1 MSVKTPPIKDLLEVT
16 EDQENGLTFMKN
28 VSIPLKDSPLPIR
41 ANVYLPLTSDKA
53 ARYPVLVTYGPYGK
67 DIPYA
72 KFYPKSFSEVAPNQ
86 RSKYSA
92 WETPDPV
99 FWTSQGYAIV
109 RADERGLGQSPGLLD
124 TMSRGTSEC
133 FFDVVE
139 WAADQPWSNGKVGL
153 LGISYYAGSQWRVA
167 ARRPKGLAA
176 IIPWEGMSD
185 YYRDR
190 CRHGGIH
197 SNKFIGFWW
206 NRQVLVNQYGRKDRS
221 KLDFP
226 PDGPG
231 ARGQEDTIE
240 GDLPEDV
247 LVANRQD
254 QTKDNEANR
263 FRDDDYYASKEYK
276 LEDIEVP
283 VLSVANWGGILLHL
297 RGNVQG
303 YLGAGSQL
311 KYLRFITGRH
321 DLPFYYP
328 EEVELQKSFLDAFLK
343 GEDRVGWSTPGKV
356 PPVTLTL
363 RKGNV
368 GFNDAE
374 KEKAY
379 PKREEA
385 AWPIPRTDYTNFYL
399 TPDLGL
405 TTNGSGQDSKTVSYK
420 ALGSL
425 ENPQVV
431 SFTSA
436 PFEQETEITGHVTAH
451 LNVSV
456 TPDNSENETDIDLFV
471 TLRHIDPSGQEV
483 FYTGTAGD
491 PVPLV
496 KGWLRVSNRKVH
508 DESPRHKSWL
518 PHREYLSTDVLPV
531 KAGEVYGVDIEVW
544 PTNVVVDK
552 GGKIVFEVSSGDT
565 QGSGIFQHCSE
576 VDRMSFSEHFSLANI
591 PYGIASDANHA
602 KGVVTR
608 VGDSVVFLSDLN
620 LTNSADLKS
629 ALSQPTLNTL
639 AAVEKTELGIL
650 RKNIQ
655 QTLSDESTLS
665 EHGVPIAEVQLHLP
679 IKVDGFTDFSCSK
692 EHLLNA
698 SEAVVGKASMPPAA
712 PYLPIG
718 YSGRPSSI
726 VLSGTNI
733 TRPYGQYRDGNSIG
747 FGPSRALDYELEV
760 ACIIGKPTQLGDR
773 VAVTD
778 ADEHIFGLVLLND
791 WSVITLEAL
800 EPFATQPPP
809 KDIPSQPYLLDNKEK
824 SSYNIALKAEVVT
837 GDGATT
843 VCKAQLSWMYWTF
856 RDLVAQ
862 QTINGCNL
870 NTGDILATGTVSGAG
885 DDEHGCLLEM
895 TKGGKV
901 GWKTSTGQD
910 RMYLQDGDGVRIS
923 GQAGDGVG
931 FGDCVGFI
939 GAARPFGTAQ
949 VHL

>member
-72 KFYPKSFSEVAPNQ
+72 KFYPKSFSEVAPDQ

-508 DESPRHKSWL
+508 DESPKHKSWL

-552 GGKIVFEVSSGDT
+552 GGKIIFEVSSGDT

-576 VDRMSFSEHFSLANI
+576 VDRPASKFSGLNNIHFGQGLEN
-591 PYGIASDANHA
+591 Y
-602 KGVVTR
+602 VT
-608 VGDSVVFLSDLN
+608 LP
-620 LTNSADLKS
+620 
-629 ALSQPTLNTL
+629 PTLNAL

-665 EHGVPIAEVQLHLP
+665 EHGVPIAKVQLHLP

-791 WSVITLEAL
+791 WSARDIQGFEMSPLGPMNGKSFGTSISPWVITLEAL

-923 GQAGDGVG
+923 GQAEDGVG